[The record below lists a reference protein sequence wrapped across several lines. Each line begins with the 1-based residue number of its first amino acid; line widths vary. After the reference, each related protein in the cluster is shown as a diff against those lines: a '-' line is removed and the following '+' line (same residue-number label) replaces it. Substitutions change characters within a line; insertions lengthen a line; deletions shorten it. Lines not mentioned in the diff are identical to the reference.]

1 MMIDNILKGRVT
13 LRESLGKHDLE
24 TLINNGSLSVA
35 YIRAYINSNSVSS
48 LTRGILDIVSVF
60 DPPLR
65 ISLDYYKNGVIEY
78 MTDVLRSEGTNIS
91 GKDLY
96 ENILTKTMRGE
107 MLSRYILRYS
117 KTDRDT
123 IEEVLRYV
131 IGGDTGAVSF
141 LYHDRLLGDMNSLS
155 LSVYTEWIREGRI
168 RVGGA
173 AYD

>member
-1 MMIDNILKGRVT
+1 
-13 LRESLGKHDLE
+13 
-24 TLINNGSLSVA
+24 
-35 YIRAYINSNSVSS
+35 
-48 LTRGILDIVSVF
+48 VSVF